1 MPQTEE
7 EHLEN
12 QNLDYDDHEKT
23 HPDAEVRPTFRY
35 IDFFQV
41 SSMVFLTFLGST
53 LDMELIY
60 RVFVLESRHK
70 TTKPFSCIIHAV
82 YTYFETT
89 I

>member
-1 MPQTEE
+1 
-7 EHLEN
+7 
-12 QNLDYDDHEKT
+12 
-23 HPDAEVRPTFRY
+23 
-35 IDFFQV
+35 
-41 SSMVFLTFLGST
+41 MVFLTFLGST